1 MKRDISEFLRLIK
14 RAEKKNIYQQA
25 EKTVRLAVI
34 GKNSVQYIGKA
45 LRYLLYERYRLNA
58 VIFEGDYD
66 GIEKTLLDDAAEY
79 YAFQPEATV
88 ILPDSSVIDIE
99 FYQKIWSKTLGHIFQ
114 SNFVVPNISVLGN
127 LEMNTIDSRQFQVAA
142 ANLELVRQKPGHV
155 TILDLDGLAS
165 RIGKDQ
171 WFDYPAYFSTKQ
183 GFSLDALEDVCSLIA
198 RQIGAMYGKIKKCL
212 VLDLDHTLWG
222 GVVGDD
228 GWDGIQLDPNDSIG
242 EAYRFFQKY
251 VLLLKERGVIL
262 AVCSKNELQTA
273 EEPFI
278 KNRNM
283 VLRLSD
289 IACFVANWDDK
300 AANICTIASRLN
312 IGIDSLVFFD
322 DNPAEREFV
331 RSNVPQVEVIDVPE
345 DPAYY
350 AKALSDSGAF
360 DWLQITQEDLSRSE
374 TYRSDQKREQLL
386 SSFVDYE
393 EYLSALEMEYEI
405 GFLDRRQIP
414 RFTQLINK
422 TNQFNLRT
430 QRYTEEEIRQMLE
443 DPQYKLIYASLSD
456 KFDQYGLISCVILK
470 GSFIDTWVMSC
481 RVFRRHV
488 EDRVFEFLQE
498 HIKGNLYGEY
508 LPTAKNAVV
517 KDFYSTIGFRKTEK
531 EGVYVYERI

>member
-34 GKNSVQYIGKA
+34 GKNSVQYIGKG
-45 LRYLLYERYRLNA
+45 LRYLLYERYQMNA

-79 YAFQPEATV
+79 YAFQPEATI

-99 FYQKIWSKTLGHIFQ
+99 FYRKIWSKTQGHIFQ

-127 LEMNTIDSRQFQVAA
+127 LEMNTVESSQFQVAA

-228 GWDGIQLDPNDSIG
+228 GWDGIQLDPNDPIG

-251 VLLLKERGVIL
+251 VLSLKERGVIL
-262 AVCSKNELQTA
+262 AVCSKNEMQMA
-273 EEPFI
+273 QEPFI

-300 AANICTIASRLN
+300 AANIHAIASRLN

-322 DNPAEREFV
+322 DNPAERELV
-331 RSNVPQVEVIDVPE
+331 RSNIPQVEVIDVPE

-360 DWLQITQEDLSRSE
+360 DWLQITQEDLNRSE

-498 HIKGNLYGEY
+498 HIKGSLYGEY

-517 KDFYSTIGFRKTEK
+517 KDFYSTMGFRKTEK